1 MELRNYEQIVEH
13 LIEAANRIRESGER
27 MNKDWPHM
35 QHMRTVDQWLARS
48 QREIEAARELVRREI
63 PKRKS

>member
-1 MELRNYEQIVEH
+1 MEVANYEQIVEH
-13 LIEAANRIRESGER
+13 LIAAANRIRESGER
-27 MNKDWPHM
+27 MRNDWPHM

>member
-27 MNKDWPHM
+27 MNKDWPRM
-35 QHMRTVDQWLARS
+35 VHMRTIDQWLARS
-48 QREIEAARELVRREI
+48 QREIMSANC
-63 PKRKS
+63 